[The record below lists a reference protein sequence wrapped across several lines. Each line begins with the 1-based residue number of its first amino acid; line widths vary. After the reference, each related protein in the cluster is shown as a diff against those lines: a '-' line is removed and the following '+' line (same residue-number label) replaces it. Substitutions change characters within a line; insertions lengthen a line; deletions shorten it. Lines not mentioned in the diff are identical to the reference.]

1 MTFTWID
8 SPSHQHWLTQHAN
21 GLLAFGRNV
30 GRPGGGAVWLDD
42 NGQPDESKGLQ
53 TWITARMV
61 HVFGLGALMGVPGS
75 GAVAEVAM
83 AGLIGPLRDEV
94 NGGWFSAIDANG
106 PTAGKACYD
115 HVFLLI
121 AGATGTHAGLSG
133 APELLVEAEK
143 VFLQHFWDDAT
154 GGCFDTW
161 NTSFTEL
168 EPYRGINAN
177 MHAVEA
183 MLSVASLTG
192 DHVWLERAERICRRV
207 ISMSEPNGWR
217 IPEHFDLD
225 WAPQLDYNIDRPAD
239 QFKPYGATVGHAFE
253 WSRLFLHLANSPL
266 VTARES
272 LVKAAEY
279 LYERAVLDGWARDGA
294 PGFVYTT
301 DWNGEPVVRD
311 RLHWVLTEAINTSAA
326 LLRQTGNTAYE
337 VDYRKWWDH
346 AARFH
351 IDPANGSW
359 IHQLDHDNKP
369 AQSVWTGRPD
379 LYHALQAAIVP
390 TMPLYPM
397 VAAALA
403 G

>member
-207 ISMSEPNGWR
+207 IAVSEQNGWR

-359 IHQLDHDNKP
+359 IHQLDQENKP